1 MFSVGMGPLAKSAFS
16 IPTMLIAL
24 LTGVKILNWIS
35 TLWGG
40 RIQFR
45 TPLYFSLGFI
55 AMFTLGGLSG
65 VMHAS
70 PPVDLQQT
78 DSYFIVAHFHY
89 VLFGGSIFGLFSGVY
104 YWWPKIFGKLLD
116 ERLGKLHFW
125 LMMIGFNVTFFPMHF
140 LGLIGMPRRIY
151 TYAPDLGWNFW
162 NLVATIGAFIIA
174 LSLLVF
180 LGNVVKTTRSG
191 APAPADPWDGRT
203 LEWTIPSPPPVYNFA
218 VEPLVHDRDDF
229 WVQKYGD
236 GHGIPPR
243 KPSPPAHVDTSS
255 IHMPP
260 PSYWPIL
267 LAGAFL
273 FMVSGALVSI
283 YQVVLGGFLTLFCMA
298 RFMLEYHH
306 QTDVGPAAGGY
317 H

>member
-1 MFSVGMGPLAKSAFS
+1 
-16 IPTMLIAL
+16 
-24 LTGVKILNWIS
+24 
-35 TLWGG
+35 
-40 RIQFR
+40 
-45 TPLYFSLGFI
+45 
-55 AMFTLGGLSG
+55 
-65 VMHAS
+65 
-70 PPVDLQQT
+70 
-78 DSYFIVAHFHY
+78 
-89 VLFGGSIFGLFSGVY
+89 
-104 YWWPKIFGKLLD
+104 
-116 ERLGKLHFW
+116 
-125 LMMIGFNVTFFPMHF
+125 MMIGFNVTFFPMHF

-162 NLVATIGAFIIA
+162 NLVATIGAFTIA
-174 LSLLVF
+174 LSFLVF

-218 VEPLVHDRDDF
+218 VEPVVHDRDDF

-236 GHGIPPR
+236 GHGTPPR
-243 KPSPPAHVDTSS
+243 KPAPPAHVDTSS

-283 YQVVLGGFLTLFCMA
+283 YQVVLGGFLTLYCMA

-306 QTDVGPAAGGY
+306 QPDAGRRRSSLMAAEHAAVAHNPNIGTTGLDHRKMGMWAFLGSECMFFGSLIGTYLAYKGKSINGPGPHEILNIPLTSVSALRAPHVLAAHGSRPRRRAAQRHEVGQDLALPDRDLRGGLRGLPDLRV
-317 H
+317 HRTSSTWA